1 MNRRL
6 GHYEIVAEL
15 GRGGMGVVY
24 KAYEADLDRYVAIK
38 VLSRSLGQDPGVRE
52 RFLREA
58 RSMAALNDPH
68 IVQIHAIGEDE
79 GQPYF
84 VMEFVAGESL
94 SAMLRREGT
103 LDQARAAAVTRQAA
117 LGLAAAHD
125 HGVTHRDVKPG
136 NLMISSRGTVKVA
149 DFGIALSG
157 QDMTSKLTSTGE
169 LVGTPGYLSPEVC
182 LGKPVDQRSDIFS
195 LGIVL
200 FEMLTGDTPFKDE
213 SPLGLMLEVV
223 EAKIPDIREIIADTD
238 AQLAVILQ
246 RMIAKDPA
254 QRYQDCH
261 ALVADLAALPMLAD
275 AAATRLQPQ
284 LSAAAKTRIGERAP
298 QAEPAVQ
305 PVTAPTPAAAMAP
318 TAIGTPP
325 PAQPARRRGGV
336 GWAVAAV
343 LLLGVGGAA
352 WALQDQLPF
361 VGQWLDSGKQRMAS
375 ISGPSADAGG
385 DAGADRQPGTD
396 SDADHGNSFAWLLD
410 DADADTGSDADWAA
424 ADDGPGKGDATAIDG
439 LDAELDGLA
448 ADPLMADDD
457 GLLAA
462 VHDDGGLPALDGLA
476 DAGSD
481 HLTGQTPGDPAPQS
495 SPLAGDAS
503 KAAAPVTA
511 KVPAP
516 VQVPRMAAPPPP
528 PRPPTIALA
537 ASGDD
542 VITDPAL
549 EELMSALQRGG
560 FNVIEVGSAGSQPD
574 FAALAGRADAVV
586 MLQAKPV
593 GRQELTYYGE
603 TSTLYTVQ
611 LGVKAYRVGN
621 RQVLWSSPVE
631 QVNFTTLNAT
641 SKARDAVAPLL
652 SEVERSLAEYR
663 ARR

>member
-24 KAYEADLDRYVAIK
+24 KAYEPDLDRYVAIK
-38 VLSRSLGQDPGVRE
+38 VLSRSLGHDPGVRE

-103 LDQARAAAVTRQAA
+103 LDQAKAAAVTRQAA

-125 HGVTHRDVKPG
+125 HGVTHRDIKPG

-157 QDMTSKLTSTGE
+157 QDMTNKLTSTGE

-223 EAKIPDIREIIADTD
+223 EAKIPDVRQINADTD
-238 AQLAVILQ
+238 AQLATILE

-261 ALVADLAALPMLAD
+261 ALAADLAALPMLAD

-284 LSAAAKTRIGERAP
+284 LSAAAMTRIGERAP
-298 QAEPAVQ
+298 EAEPVTQ

-318 TAIGTPP
+318 TATAVPQ
-325 PAQPARRRGGV
+325 AQPTRRRGGL
-336 GWAVAAV
+336 GWVVAAI
-343 LLLGVGGAA
+343 LLLGAGGAA

-375 ISGPSADAGG
+375 LGGSSADGDSESTPQGRDGAG
-385 DAGADRQPGTD
+385 
-396 SDADHGNSFAWLLD
+396 SDNSFAWLLD
-410 DADADTGSDADWAA
+410 DADADADADSDWAA
-424 ADDGPGKGDATAIDG
+424 ADDGPGGSEPAPIEG
-439 LDAELDGLA
+439 LDAERDALA
-448 ADPLMADDD
+448 ADPLMMDDD

-462 VHDDGGLPALDGLA
+462 QHDDEGLPALDDLVDA
-476 DAGSD
+476 DGAGSG
-481 HLTGQTPGDPAPQS
+481 GQAAGDSAPQT
-495 SPLAGDAS
+495 SPLAGDS
-503 KAAAPVTA
+503 KVAAPATA
-511 KVPAP
+511 KAPAP
-516 VQVPRMAAPPPP
+516 VHVPRKTAPP

-537 ASGDD
+537 VSGDD

-549 EELMSALQRGG
+549 EELMNALQRGG
-560 FNVIEVGSAGSQPD
+560 FNVIEAGSVGSQPD

-593 GRQELTYYGE
+593 GHQELTYYGE

-611 LGVKAYRVGN
+611 LGVKAYRVDN

-641 SKARDAVAPLL
+641 GKARDAVGPLL
-652 SEVERSLAEYR
+652 SDVERSLAEYR

>member
-38 VLSRSLGQDPGVRE
+38 VLSRSLGHDPGVRE

-157 QDMTSKLTSTGE
+157 QDMASKLTSTGE

-223 EAKIPDIREIIADTD
+223 EAKIPDVRQINADTD
-238 AQLAVILQ
+238 AQLATILE
-246 RMIAKDPA
+246 RMIAKDPE

-261 ALVADLAALPMLAD
+261 ALATDLAALPMLAD

-284 LSAAAKTRIGERAP
+284 LSAAAMTRIGDSAP
-298 QAEPAVQ
+298 PAEPATQ
-305 PVTAPTPAAAMAP
+305 PVTAPTPAGAMPA
-318 TAIGTPP
+318 TATSTP
-325 PAQPARRRGGV
+325 QPVQPIRRRGGL

-343 LLLGVGGAA
+343 LLLGVGGGA

-361 VGQWLDSGKQRMAS
+361 VGQWLDSGKQRITS
-375 ISGPSADAGG
+375 LGDSSSDANG
-385 DAGADRQPGTD
+385 DATAGDQQGADSGVT
-396 SDADHGNSFAWLLD
+396 GENSFAWLLD
-410 DADADTGSDADWAA
+410 DADADAADWDPG
-424 ADDGPGKGDATAIDG
+424 DDGPSDSGGTAIEG
-439 LDAELDGLA
+439 LDAELDALA
-448 ADPLMADDD
+448 ADPLMVDDD

-462 VHDDGGLPALDGLA
+462 HQDDDGLPALDDLLDDVSDA
-476 DAGSD
+476 DTSQARRDS
-481 HLTGQTPGDPAPQS
+481 APQT
-495 SPLAGDAS
+495 SPLAGDG
-503 KAAAPVTA
+503 KVAAPPTA
-511 KVPAP
+511 KAPAP
-516 VQVPRMAAPPPP
+516 VYVPSKPAPP

-537 ASGDD
+537 VSGDD
-542 VITDPAL
+542 VITGPAL
-549 EELMSALQRGG
+549 EELMNALQRGG
-560 FNVIEVGSAGSQPD
+560 FNVIEAGSHGAQPD
-574 FAALAGRADAVV
+574 FGALAGRADAVV

-603 TSTLYTVQ
+603 SSTLYTVQ
-611 LGVKAYRVGN
+611 LGVKTYRVAN
-621 RQVLWSSPVE
+621 RQVIWSSPVE

-641 SKARDAVAPLL
+641 GKARDAVAPLL
-652 SEVERSLAEYR
+652 SEVERSLADYR
-663 ARR
+663 GRR